1 MSRVTDVEVSAFS
14 EWFFFFKL
22 NFFFFNCTVQVFRR
36 KRADGLHGRRGALR
50 AQSEERL
57 NDEVNSI
64 MTYANLN
71 TYGHEGGEQN
81 NHLNS
86 FFFIQYRSKS
96 MHSYYHNWIFEIR
109 NYTSTKS
116 WRSYIFTPVFLWT
129 KFQPNGCTNLD
140 TVFTTFFLTT
150 LAQSLLKLV
159 TLGQSSRSQ

>member
-1 MSRVTDVEVSAFS
+1 MI
-14 EWFFFFKL
+14 FFFKL

-81 NHLNS
+81 NHFNS
-86 FFFIQYRSKS
+86 FFSFSTDLNLCIHIITIEYLRFVITPPR
-96 MHSYYHNWIFEIR
+96 NRGGVIF
-109 NYTSTKS
+109 
-116 WRSYIFTPVFLWT
+116 
-129 KFQPNGCTNLD
+129 
-140 TVFTTFFLTT
+140 
-150 LAQSLLKLV
+150 SLRFSCE
-159 TLGQSSRSQ
+159 QNSSRTDAPIWTQFSLHFFYYIGSKPIEIGDLGSKFKVTVT